1 MKNIIKLGLA
11 ICVLLPVKFGISSS
25 FAQDIEPDEL
35 GFIIGQPEDLVP
47 EGGGRVVRIF
57 GDASQPGLYVMRITF
72 PPGAGS
78 RPHYHST
85 ARYITVIKGTWYTS
99 WGPDA
104 DIYDPDNMMAVKEGT
119 FIYQPPEGHHYD
131 MAKGEEVTVQIMG
144 VGPVITTQIPQPEQ

>member
-11 ICVLLPVKFGISSS
+11 ICVLLPVTFDISSS

-47 EGGGRVVRIF
+47 GGGGRVVRIY
-57 GDASQPGLYVMRITF
+57 GDASKPGLYVMRITF

-85 ARYITVIKGTWYTS
+85 IRTS
-99 WGPDA
+99 M
-104 DIYDPDNMMAVKEGT
+104 IQT
-119 FIYQPPEGHHYD
+119 I
-131 MAKGEEVTVQIMG
+131 
-144 VGPVITTQIPQPEQ
+144 